1 LTHRDLD
8 FETIAAHAGIRA
20 RVGETVSTVGP
31 IVASTTFTGESIAD
45 VHRALE
51 PDATGFAYAR
61 NASPTIVALETAI
74 AALEGAEGAV
84 AFGSGMGAIN
94 SVFVAIGVAPG
105 DLIVSSGDIY
115 GVTRGLFAQLAE
127 HDIRT
132 VYVDALNPDAVER
145 AVADADARAL
155 YVESISNP
163 LLRVVDLK
171 ELARIARRRRIP
183 MVVDNTF
190 ATPYLCR
197 PLSIGADIVVHSA
210 TKYIAGHG
218 DVTAGLGAASE
229 SWTRRL
235 RLARTVGGSVLS
247 PFEAWLTLRGV
258 RTLPVRME
266 RQSASALAIAQW
278 LALQDWADRV
288 YYPGLSG
295 NPQRELAERQFAGR
309 FGGMLA
315 FDVKANRK
323 RTLEFIDALQLIT
336 PGTSLGDVESL
347 VLYPPLSSHRTLS
360 EEALADAGIGQG
372 LVRMSIGLESIRDL
386 IADLDSAAVAV
397 GLRDESV
404 EVGGAQA

>member
-1 LTHRDLD
+1 MADRELD

-20 RVGETVSTVGP
+20 RMGETLSTVAP
-31 IVASTTFTGESIAD
+31 IVASTTFTGDSIAD

-61 NASPTIVALETAI
+61 NASPTIVALETAV
-74 AALEGAEGAV
+74 AALEGADGAV

-115 GVTRGLFAQLAE
+115 GVTRGLFTQLAE

-171 ELARIARRRRIP
+171 ELARIARRRRVP
-183 MVVDNTF
+183 LVVDNTF

-218 DVTAGLGAASE
+218 DVTAGLTAANE

-235 RLARTVGGSVLS
+235 RPARTVGGSVLS
-247 PFEAWLTLRGV
+247 PFEAWLTLRGI
-258 RTLPVRME
+258 RTLPIRME
-266 RQSASALAIAQW
+266 RQSTTALAIAQW
-278 LALQDWADRV
+278 LRLQKWIGRV
-288 YYPGLSG
+288 YYPGLFD
-295 NPQRELAERQFAGR
+295 NPQRALAEQQFAGR

-315 FDVKANRK
+315 FDVNAGRQ
-323 RTLEFIDALQLIT
+323 RTLEFIDALALIT

-360 EEALADAGIGQG
+360 EDALAEAGIGQG
-372 LVRMSIGLESIRDL
+372 LVRMSMGLESVHDL
-386 IADLDSAAVAV
+386 IADLDAAAVTV
-397 GLRDESV
+397 GLRDAG
-404 EVGGAQA
+404 VGVGAHEA